1 MLDNDTQQKIRALK
15 EKGYSVSKI
24 AQDLGLSRS
33 TVRKYLDDPYGNNE
47 NPYPEDSE
55 YMPPPAIERDDKN
68 NLIEK
73 GTDVEI
79 ERIKL
84 KKAKIQ
90 KQLSALKK
98 DEKNLLYDIY
108 GDLLMLKDISY
119 DSIVPKH
126 LIDLFTDYDND
137 HDHEFARRNREK
149 AGIFLDLNRHY
160 KMVKF
165 FINEASCDIPTLHE
179 MYESLI
185 DLGRKW
191 ARLTTG
197 EDRKGDE
204 ETLNIFYR
212 LIETL
217 KELLK
222 TI

>member
-1 MLDNDTQQKIRALK
+1 MLDNDTQQKIRELK

-33 TVRKYLDDPYGNNE
+33 TVRKYLDDSYDNNE

-55 YMPPPAIERDDKN
+55 YMPPPSIERDDKN

-108 GDLLMLKDISY
+108 GDLLILKDISY
-119 DSIVPKH
+119 DSIVNQH

-137 HDHEFARRNREK
+137 DDHEFARSNREK

-160 KMVKF
+160 EMVKV
-165 FINEASCDIPTLHE
+165 FINEASCDITTLHG
-179 MYESLI
+179 MYESFT

-197 EDRKGDE
+197 KDGKRDE
-204 ETLNIFYR
+204 KTLEVFYR